1 MSVISQKAPF
11 AVVSLSYRTR
21 VWLFKFIHFRVGAWL
36 RTMYWPIGQS
46 IPCTLNRF
54 CALYESSFF
63 DVVAVMAKYLFFSC
77 DKSCKITNCRSLPGK
92 MSLLM
97 ITEKSSAFLL
107 YIKRVNIVDI
117 VKLYYSSFPTNAGR
131 LHQQLNEYKLKC
143 CSLIIICLH
152 FTLSSL
158 SGYLLLY
165 THPSIFCMW
174 LF

>member
-1 MSVISQKAPF
+1 MIIQIHSLQSGSLVKNNVLTDWSIHSVHFKSFLCLIWELIFLCSCCYGKIFVFPF
-11 AVVSLSYRTR
+11 
-21 VWLFKFIHFRVGAWL
+21 
-36 RTMYWPIGQS
+36 
-46 IPCTLNRF
+46 
-54 CALYESSFF
+54 
-63 DVVAVMAKYLFFSC
+63 

-131 LHQQLNEYKLKC
+131 LHQQFNEYKLKC

-152 FTLSSL
+152 FTFSSL